1 MENLSNMI
9 KEYEVDN
16 QCDRDLKKYVGVKLL
31 LGPHIA
37 GNTYE
42 PIRQTSEVVI
52 NKLAL
57 LAMKKLN

>member
-42 PIRQTSEVVI
+42 PIR
-52 NKLAL
+52 
-57 LAMKKLN
+57 